1 MQVILQTIGLAPL
14 INLVGW
20 DIRKQ
25 HKAFALS
32 GLNPHG
38 AFGPVKAVGEL
49 LDYGLARDQLI
60 QGGIETLDF
69 SQARVSGS
77 GEITGGQRGHGRAWW
92 WRRFTAEKEREGG
105 NPKNGGAG
113 YHAKGDDTVVSM
125 ARKPKSRLF
134 ELQATQGF
142 SVAEIEASLG

>member
-1 MQVILQTIGLAPL
+1 METGAQYSLPFRCISSHRRKNRVTSPHRKVALPL
-14 INLVGW
+14 
-20 DIRKQ
+20 
-25 HKAFALS
+25 
-32 GLNPHG
+32 
-38 AFGPVKAVGEL
+38 
-49 LDYGLARDQLI
+49 LI
-60 QGGIETLDF
+60 
-69 SQARVSGS
+69 
-77 GEITGGQRGHGRAWW
+77 
-92 WRRFTAEKEREGG
+92 TAEKEREGG